1 MAKRNRKTKQTD
13 DTLIDIVEVRDQ
25 AKDFLGQ
32 YQNIIF
38 GVVTGLVVVIGG
50 YLAFKNFYQE
60 PRNKEALSQMFQAE
74 LQFERDS
81 FAAALTNPGGG
92 YSGFLD
98 IIDNYGGTAA
108 GNVAKYYAGI
118 SYLNL
123 GRYQE
128 AVDLLESFKAKGSI
142 SPAMKNGA
150 LGDAYSELGNLSKA
164 RNFYKKAAEA
174 TSNELLTPYYLLKL
188 GMLDEKNGNATDAVK
203 AYKRIQTEFPES
215 IQAASAIKY
224 LGKFE

>member
-1 MAKRNRKTKQTD
+1 MAKRNRKANKSD
-13 DTLIDIVEVRDQ
+13 ETLIDIVEVRDQ
-25 AKDFLGQ
+25 AKNFFDH

-38 GVVTGLVVVIGG
+38 GVVTGLVVIVGG
-50 YLAFKNFYQE
+50 YLAFQNFYQK
-60 PRNKEALSQMFQAE
+60 PRNQEALAQMFQAE

-98 IIDNYGGTAA
+98 IIENYGGTPA
-108 GNVAKYYAGI
+108 GNMAKYYAGI

-128 AVDLLESFKAKGSI
+128 AVDLLKKFSAKGSI

-150 LGDAYSELGNLSKA
+150 LGDAYSELGDLSKA
-164 RNFYKKAAEA
+164 RSFYKKAADAE
-174 TSNELLTPYYLLKL
+174 SNEILTPYYLLKL
-188 GMLDEKNGNATDAVK
+188 GMLDEKNGDNEAAMK
-203 AYKRIQTEFPES
+203 AYKRIQSEFPES
-215 IQAASAIKY
+215 IQAPSAIKY

>member
-1 MAKRNRKTKQTD
+1 MAKRNRKANKSD
-13 DTLIDIVEVRDQ
+13 ETLIDIVEVRDQ
-25 AKDFLGQ
+25 AKNFIDH

-38 GVVTGLVVVIGG
+38 GVVTGLVVIIGG
-50 YLAFKNFYQE
+50 YLAFQNFYQK
-60 PRNKEALSQMFQAE
+60 PRNQEALAQMFQAE

-98 IIDNYGGTAA
+98 IIENYGGTPT

-128 AVDLLESFKAKGSI
+128 AADYLKDFKAKGTI

-150 LGDAYSELGNLSKA
+150 LGDAYSELGDLDKA
-164 RNFYKKAAEA
+164 RSYYKKAVDAQ
-174 TSNELLTPYYLLKL
+174 TNDVLTPYYLLKL
-188 GMLDEKNGNATDAVK
+188 GMLDEKNGNSDAAVK
-203 AYKRIQTEFPES
+203 SYKRIQSEFPQS
-215 IQAASAIKY
+215 LQASSATKY